1 MSIPNEELDRV
12 LQTMALELLLVDM
25 LVSRYLASPDPL
37 TTAREHRAHIQ
48 SVLST
53 VAFPYAANPA
63 ESELVVGGLGDKI
76 DTLLE
81 NAGQMVARRMDER
94 RRS

>member
-1 MSIPNEELDRV
+1 MTNPNDELDRL
-12 LQTMALELLLVDM
+12 LQMMALELLLVDM

-37 TTAREHRAHIQ
+37 AAAREHRAHIQ

-76 DTLLE
+76 DMLLE
-81 NAGQMVARRMDER
+81 SAGQTVVQRMDER